1 MTDRHVERVLLRLSA
16 MLAVTSAATL
26 AVAMDW
32 DSPIRTMLVLGFLL
46 FVPGLALAALL
57 GVEDLL
63 HRWALATGVSLAV
76 ETATGLALLYGGWFS
91 ADRVLAIVGTITL
104 AALVVTLVRALGADA

>member
-1 MTDRHVERVLLRLSA
+1 MMDRHVERFLLRLSA
-16 MLAVTSAATL
+16 MLAVTSAAAL
-26 AVAMDW
+26 AVAIDW

-63 HRWALATGVSLAV
+63 HRWAMATGVSLAV
-76 ETATGLALLYGGWFS
+76 ETATGLALLYTGWFS
-91 ADRVLAIVGTITL
+91 VDRVMAIVGTITL
-104 AALVVTLVRALGADA
+104 AALVLTLVRALGGDA